1 MNTKLHV
8 DNLTTATTENDLRTL
23 FGLHGEVVGVHLPV
37 DRASGRSRGF
47 GFVTMST
54 PEGAQSAIQ
63 SLSGK
68 VLGDRILTVSAAW
81 PNEQSVTSP
90 AESGVG

>member
-8 DNLTTATTENDLRTL
+8 DNLTTATTESELRAL
-23 FGLHGEVVGVHLPV
+23 FGRHGEVVGVHLPM

-63 SLSGK
+63 FLTGK
-68 VLGDRILTVSAAW
+68 ALGDRILTVSAAW
-81 PNEQSVTSP
+81 PQEQDVTSP
-90 AESGVG
+90 AEPGLG